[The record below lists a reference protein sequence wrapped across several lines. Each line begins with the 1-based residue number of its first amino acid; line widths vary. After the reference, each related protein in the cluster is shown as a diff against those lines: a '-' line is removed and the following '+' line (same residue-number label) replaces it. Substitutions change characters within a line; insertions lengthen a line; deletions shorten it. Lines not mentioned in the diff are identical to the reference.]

1 VHPLNLLVRAH
12 LLAVKR
18 LAAVG
23 VALIAVTLLANG
35 HAVLDLPVA
44 VRLLASDHALLLTV
58 EARPRLLALG
68 VLLALRPHH
77 GVASMAAA
85 APLRLHSEG
94 AAAVA
99 VASATAISLHALPAA
114 TAAPLRLG
122 SLAAAAALSLS
133 ALAAAIAVTLR
144 DGAAAIA
151 VTATW
156 SATTMWPRCCR
167 DRDRQ
172 RGNAG
177 CEEDPGHNI
186 ISFERKNGPFAA
198 PFQRL
203 DGWTLQ
209 PSAPG

>member
-1 VHPLNLLVRAH
+1 
-12 LLAVKR
+12 
-18 LAAVG
+18 
-23 VALIAVTLLANG
+23 VALIAVTLLADR

-122 SLAAAAALSLS
+122 SLAAAALSLS

-209 PSAPG
+209 PRAPG